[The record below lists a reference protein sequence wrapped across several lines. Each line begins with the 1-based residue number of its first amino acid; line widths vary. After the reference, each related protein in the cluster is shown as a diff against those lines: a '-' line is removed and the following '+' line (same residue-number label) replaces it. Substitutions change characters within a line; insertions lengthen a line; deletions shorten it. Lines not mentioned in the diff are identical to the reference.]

1 MDSHDHKG
9 EYYFNT
15 RTHAVEHGRQSDWEY
30 LLGPYATPE
39 EAAKALLTAKNRSKT
54 WDEDDREWRGER

>member
-1 MDSHDHKG
+1 MDPHDHKP

-15 RTHAVEHGRQSDWEY
+15 RTHEVERGKQSDWEF
-30 LLGPYATPE
+30 LLGPYATAE
-39 EAAKALLTAKNRSKT
+39 EAAKALLIAKTRSKT